1 MNPSATARLVCRY
14 ETEEMAING
23 AARLIAKGYEFVTA
37 VEAVQAGL
45 PRIDVM
51 PYAVLSVTSN

>member
-1 MNPSATARLVCRY
+1 MDTNTTARLICRY

-37 VEAVQAGL
+37 VEAVSAGL

-51 PYAVLSVTSN
+51 PFAVLSVN